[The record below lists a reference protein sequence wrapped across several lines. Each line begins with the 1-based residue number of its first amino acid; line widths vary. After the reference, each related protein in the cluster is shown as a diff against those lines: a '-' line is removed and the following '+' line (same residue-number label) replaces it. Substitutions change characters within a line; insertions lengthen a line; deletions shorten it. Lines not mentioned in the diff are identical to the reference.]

1 MIRLQDF
8 SFSQSQ
14 PQKTQ
19 IPEKLQYHY
28 RDVDLIKQRTLAIY
42 LTSDPFLYQTNN
54 DFPVISLGC
63 GSPIIARTV
72 GATSARTPSR
82 K

>member
-1 MIRLQDF
+1 MFRLQDF
-8 SFSQSQ
+8 SFSHTQLQKSQ
-14 PQKTQ
+14 
-19 IPEKLQYHY
+19 IHEKLQYHY

-42 LTSDPFLYQTNN
+42 LTSVPFLYQTNN
-54 DFPVISLGC
+54 DFPVISLGR